1 MARIPSAS
9 VRNARIAVDMA
20 PDRSHDGCAAERA
33 AMRNVLFGALLGL
46 AACGSSGPDREHVA
60 MLFPLDAGRVVLREN
75 TPVRQRFGALLFTRR
90 LGAAACVDCHVEAT
104 WRQDGRVHGRN
115 TPSLVDVTRQ
125 AVFGWDGATNDLP
138 TMVRTELERR
148 HGLADAAA
156 LQRVVAADA
165 ELAAA
170 AAQAFPA
177 GVDLGGASD
186 ALVLHLD
193 AGRSTT
199 NWDRYIDGDDEALS
213 SSARAGLATFLEVG
227 CATCH
232 RGRSLGGGSLHKLG
246 LAVPYPSS
254 DPGRMGVTGRPEHA
268 QLFRAP
274 MLRSA
279 ARTPPYLHDGSI
291 PTLREAVVVM
301 ARHELGKELSPAQLD
316 GVLAFLEELRPVG
329 AAGH

>member
-1 MARIPSAS
+1 MRARLFCLLLSA
-9 VRNARIAVDMA
+9 AAA
-20 PDRSHDGCAAERA
+20 GAAEPVAPKKPPVVANKDCMDCHEAEFKPRK
-33 AMRNVLFGALLGL
+33 RGL
-46 AACGSSGPDREHVA
+46 PPEWIG
-60 MLFPLDAGRVVLREN
+60 
-75 TPVRQRFGALLFTRR
+75 VRPELYAKSVHGTVN
-90 LGAAACVDCHVEAT
+90 CVDCHVDAT

-125 AVFGWDGATNDLP
+125 AVFGWDGASNDLA
-138 TMVRTELERR
+138 TMVRTELTRR

-156 LQRVVAADA
+156 LQRAVAADA

-170 AAQAFPA
+170 AAQAFPS
-177 GVDLGGASD
+177 GVDLVGASD

-199 NWDRYIDGDDEALS
+199 NWDRYVDGDDEALS
-213 SSARAGLATFLEVG
+213 PAARAGLATFLEVG

-246 LAVPYPSS
+246 LAVPYPST
-254 DPGRMGVTGRPEHA
+254 DPGRMGVTGKPEDA
-268 QLFRAP
+268 QVFRAP

-301 ARHELGKELSPAQLD
+301 ARHELGKELSPSKLD
-316 GVLAFLEELRPVG
+316 GLVTFLEELRPVG
-329 AAGH
+329 RAGP